1 MDLWIRSQDKTVL
14 TKANSLWVS
23 DNQIWMEV
31 PFYEN
36 HKKIG
41 LTVAGHNHRLA
52 FYKSKE
58 RALEVL
64 NEIQTFLII
73 DDSDFDKE
81 GVCGIYHN
89 VVASKQVVIYEMP
102 KE

>member
-1 MDLWIRSQDKTVL
+1 MELWIRSQDKIDLV
-14 TKANSLWVS
+14 KVNALWIM

-41 LTVAGHNHRLA
+41 LSVTGHNHKLA
-52 FYKSKE
+52 QYKTKE

-64 NEIQTFLII
+64 DDIQNFIENDGEIYPA
-73 DDSDFDKE
+73 E
-81 GVCGIYHN
+81 NGEYGI
-89 VVASKQVVIYEMP
+89 SKTVYEMP

>member
-52 FYKSKE
+52 FYKSKD

-64 NEIQTFLII
+64 DDIQDVMLNEVKCENHLTDINYKCCNGII
-73 DDSDFDKE
+73 L
-81 GVCGIYHN
+81 Y
-89 VVASKQVVIYEMP
+89 QMP